1 MTKYIKILA
10 YSLFLAVAAQPAN
23 GTEKIYKLWYTAP
36 AANDGGVFEKDWSD
50 RPTDAD
56 WERYSLPIGNGY
68 MGASVFG
75 RTDSERI
82 LLSDKTL
89 HIRGLWGTE
98 TNTAFA
104 NVYLD
109 FFHNNRKDYERSLTL
124 NDGIQRVQYSYQG
137 TTYKR
142 TYFASYPDKI
152 IAIKLTADQ
161 AASITFNLRIQI
173 PYLVPF
179 GALQRPDSITKG
191 YLSGPTQTRF
201 SGNGRTGRVVAES
214 NDILS
219 MRGETEYLKMIYEGR
234 IKVIPYGGS
243 IHANRTDDGNDWLH
257 VEKADSA
264 VILLTT
270 GTNYKLQTSVFEGAP
285 AGRLKNQADPHDE
298 VVRTIEK
305 ASALGYEQLL
315 ERHSADYRQ
324 FFDRVKID
332 LGEALPV
339 LPTDK
344 LLKDYKEGKNSNYLE
359 ELMFQYGRYLLI
371 CSSRKGTLPPLL
383 QGVWNQY
390 ELAPWNNN
398 YTHNINI
405 QMNYWPV
412 FSTNLAELFESY
424 VDYYKAYRPKAEQI
438 ASAYIRKHHPDA
450 YSSKPGDNGWVI
462 GAGAGPFFI
471 GQPGGHSGP
480 GTGGMTAKLFAD
492 YYYFTA
498 DDDILK
504 EISYPAI
511 AGMAQFFCKTL
522 TDTLGHML
530 AYPSSSPE
538 QFSKLTGKPYPTV
551 GCAFDQQMIYETF
564 NDVLKT
570 SRILHRSNALTRRIK
585 KLMPQLDPVIV
596 GKSGQVKEYREEE
609 YYDDIVLETNH
620 RHISNL
626 IGLYPGTLINHQ
638 SPQWIDAAQTTLN
651 LRGDASTGWSMAHK
665 LNLWA
670 RTGNGERAHQV
681 LETLL
686 KTAVADNL
694 WTNCIAVLRSPFQID
709 ANFGTTA
716 GIAEMLLQSHEAY
729 ISPLPALPDN
739 WQTGSYEGLVARGNF
754 EISVQWKDKRITQLQ
769 IRSRKG
775 MPCRIKL
782 PDGGTLQLTD
792 SKRHE
797 VAYRLEEGNIAS
809 FGTQANEVYTFR
821 CEEE

>member
-10 YSLFLAVAAQPAN
+10 YSLFLAVAVQPAN

-161 AASITFNLRIQI
+161 AASITFNVRIQI

-332 LGEALPV
+332 LGEALPA

-344 LLKDYKEGKNSNYLE
+344 LLKNYKEGKNSNYLE

-371 CSSRKGTLPPLL
+371 CSSRKGTLPPIAARRVEPVRTGSVEQQLYPQHQHTDELLARFQYESSRALRKLCGLL
-383 QGVWNQY
+383 QG
-390 ELAPWNNN
+390 LP
-398 YTHNINI
+398 
-405 QMNYWPV
+405 P
-412 FSTNLAELFESY
+412 ESGTDSLGIY
-424 VDYYKAYRPKAEQI
+424 PKAPSRCLLFQT
-438 ASAYIRKHHPDA
+438 RR
-450 YSSKPGDNGWVI
+450 
-462 GAGAGPFFI
+462 
-471 GQPGGHSGP
+471 QRMGHRSW
-480 GTGGMTAKLFAD
+480 
-492 YYYFTA
+492 
-498 DDDILK
+498 
-504 EISYPAI
+504 
-511 AGMAQFFCKTL
+511 CR
-522 TDTLGHML
+522 
-530 AYPSSSPE
+530 
-538 QFSKLTGKPYPTV
+538 
-551 GCAFDQQMIYETF
+551 AF
-564 NDVLKT
+564 
-570 SRILHRSNALTRRIK
+570 LHRTARRT
-585 KLMPQLDPVIV
+585 LRP
-596 GKSGQVKEYREEE
+596 GYRRN
-609 YYDDIVLETNH
+609 DCQTLC
-620 RHISNL
+620 RL
-626 IGLYPGTLINHQ
+626 LLLYG
-638 SPQWIDAAQTTLN
+638 
-651 LRGDASTGWSMAHK
+651 R
-665 LNLWA
+665 
-670 RTGNGERAHQV
+670 
-681 LETLL
+681 
-686 KTAVADNL
+686 
-694 WTNCIAVLRSPFQID
+694 
-709 ANFGTTA
+709 
-716 GIAEMLLQSHEAY
+716 
-729 ISPLPALPDN
+729 
-739 WQTGSYEGLVARGNF
+739 
-754 EISVQWKDKRITQLQ
+754 
-769 IRSRKG
+769 
-775 MPCRIKL
+775 
-782 PDGGTLQLTD
+782 
-792 SKRHE
+792 
-797 VAYRLEEGNIAS
+797 
-809 FGTQANEVYTFR
+809 
-821 CEEE
+821 